1 LLAPAVGVIP
11 FDGLIAFGAEA
22 LYSVSAISTDTSA
35 NGLAQLLPL
44 LSQIVANIGM
54 DVPLIVH
61 VAALGT
67 LIVALPLVT

>member
-1 LLAPAVGVIP
+1 LLAPAAGVTP
-11 FDGLIAFGAEA
+11 FDGLTAFAAEA
-22 LYSVSAISTDTSA
+22 LYDVTTNSTDTSA

-44 LSQIVANIGM
+44 LSQIVAFIGM
-54 DVPLIVH
+54 DVPFNVH